1 MAVYDFQCQ
10 DCGTFT
16 VMRPMA
22 RSAEP
27 CACPDCGEPAAR
39 AFLSVPYI
47 AGMDP
52 ARRTAHSTNER
63 ARHEPK
69 RGGSAHGPGCSCC
82 SDGGKKGRS
91 TLVRPDG
98 SKSFPAAR
106 PWMISH

>member
-1 MAVYDFQCQ
+1 MAIYDYQCNS
-10 DCGTFT
+10 CGPFST
-16 VMRPMA
+16 VRPMS

-27 CACPDCGEPAAR
+27 CDCPYCGEPAPR

-52 ARRTAHSTNER
+52 TRRTAFATNEK

-82 SDGGKKGRS
+82 SSSGKKGRS

-98 SKSFPAAR
+98 SKSFPSGR